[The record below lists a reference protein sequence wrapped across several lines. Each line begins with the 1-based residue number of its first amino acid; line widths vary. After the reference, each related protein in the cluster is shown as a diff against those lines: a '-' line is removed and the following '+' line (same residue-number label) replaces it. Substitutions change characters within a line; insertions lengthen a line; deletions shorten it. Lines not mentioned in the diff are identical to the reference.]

1 MSEVARAYP
10 CPSCGAA
17 VEEQARRCIY
27 CRAPVATVR
36 CAACFHMNVVEAIHC
51 SGCGR
56 ETGLEP
62 VGSAAEL
69 SCPHCHAALDA
80 FAQAS
85 GSLFDCGTC
94 GGQFVEHAALR
105 ELVDRR
111 DLPVAVGTPP
121 SRRFVAQAGP
131 VKYVPCPVCKSLM
144 NRKNFGG
151 TSGVVVDVCK
161 PHGTWFDLG
170 ELPRVL
176 AFVAQGGL
184 ARERQRQVEEAADL
198 RRRAIAARRP
208 EAEPR
213 GHVIAEASAAHVPP
227 IHGFEEGRFGGFL
240 IDLLLR

>member
-1 MSEVARAYP
+1 MTESARAYP
-10 CPSCGAA
+10 CPSCGAS
-17 VEEQARRCIY
+17 VDEHARRCAY

-36 CAACFHMNVVEAIHC
+36 CASCFHMNVVEALHC

-62 VGSAAEL
+62 IANDTAL
-69 SCPHCHAALDA
+69 TCPHCRTALVA
-80 FAQAS
+80 FEQAS
-85 GSLFDCGTC
+85 GAVLDCGAC
-94 GGQFVEHAALR
+94 GGQFVDHAALR
-105 ELVDRR
+105 GLVDRR
-111 DLPVAVGTPP
+111 DLPVAIGAPQ
-121 SRRFVAQAGP
+121 SRRFAAPLGP

-176 AFVAQGGL
+176 SFVEQGGL
-184 ARERQRQVEEAADL
+184 ARERQRHADEAAEA
-198 RRRAIAARRP
+198 RRRAA
-208 EAEPR
+208 
-213 GHVIAEASAAHVPP
+213 AEATAASLSHPTSFHDVDETR
-227 IHGFEEGRFGGFL
+227 GFGGFL